1 MIGEGARQRMNDE
14 ALSGSRSILIQF
26 SLIGALVPL
35 SFIIETLISG
45 RTETDFA
52 TFWIAG
58 KMALAG
64 NTAGAYDPVVSAAVT
79 RSLLGFESINFP
91 YPPQSLFF
99 FAPFAL
105 LPHVPA
111 LIAWNVA
118 TAALFVFAARPYVPK
133 GYPLLL
139 ATLTPAA
146 LLNIFFGQ
154 TGLLFGALWLFAF
167 NGAWLAVALL
177 AFKPHMGILSVLTLR
192 SCRVFA
198 LACAAL
204 AGLILLSIVAF
215 GLETWRAFIDHGIR
229 HVTEMEADIGEIA
242 QRTRWLFLGASP
254 AIAYGFVGWIPF
266 AIAAAL
272 MLARNFNVF
281 TAATAGI
288 LISPYGFYYDLT
300 VVTLGCSI
308 AIFLQW
314 DALPTWRR
322 LALALG
328 FLSPIVAMAGAWWVP
343 PVLLFTL
350 WAQVTQPRADDAL
363 RPHRDSAGAAL
374 RSE

>member
-1 MIGEGARQRMNDE
+1 MKDE
-14 ALSGSRSILIQF
+14 SLRRRRSILTQI

-35 SFIIETLISG
+35 TLIITTFISG

-52 TFWIAG
+52 TFWVAG

-64 NTAGAYDPVVSAAVT
+64 NAAGAYDPVASAAAT
-79 RSLLGFESINFP
+79 KSLLGFESINFP
-91 YPPQSLFF
+91 YPPQSLFI

-105 LPHVPA
+105 LPHVAA
-111 LIAWNVA
+111 LIAWNIA
-118 TAALFVFAARPYVPK
+118 TATLFVFAARPYVPR

-154 TGLLFGALWLFAF
+154 TGLLLGALWLFAF
-167 NGAWLAVALL
+167 SGSWLAVALL
-177 AFKPHMGILSVLTLR
+177 AFKPHLGILSVLTLR
-192 SCRVFA
+192 SPHRFA

-204 AGLILLSIVAF
+204 GAILLASILVF
-215 GLETWRAFIDHGIR
+215 GLETWRAFIDHGMR
-229 HVTEMEADIGEIA
+229 HVGEMEAGIGDIA
-242 QRTRWLFLGASP
+242 PRTRWLFLGASP

-266 AIAAAL
+266 AAAAAL
-272 MLARNFNVF
+272 MVARNFNVF
-281 TAATAGI
+281 SAATAAI

-300 VVTLGCSI
+300 VVTLGCGI
-308 AIFLQW
+308 AIFKQW
-314 DALPTWRR
+314 DELPTWRR

-350 WAQVTQPRADDAL
+350 WAQVTQRRADDVSG
-363 RPHRDSAGAAL
+363 PDRDIGGSTL